1 MRRSPCSAERTLST
15 PRGPPGVPSSQR
27 ARSNNGSRTSTRPA
41 YLASFSPRTAAPA
54 PGARGE
60 PAGTVPA
67 PGPEGPA
74 RGRRIR
80 PVLLGKGAAPV
91 DPDHVPRPRRPRAAR
106 GALAEQQRG
115 GRREPAR
122 LFRESTT
129 AGLAADAAAAG
140 NVQFGSRCLERAS
153 GLATAGHAAA
163 AAPDA
168 AAVAHLVLGLADAAA
183 KGVAAP
189 RAAPAPSPTRPGE
202 KTVGLVL
209 GRWLGRGAAAS
220 TYSAVSAAALGRG
233 AGPGRP
239 VRDAAQ
245 AVPPV
250 RRRGLGPVPG
260 ARDRRRAAAQADDQP
275 GAAARLT
282 SRRARETL
290 SPTLVL

>member
-1 MRRSPCSAERTLST
+1 MFRALQTTPPSTKASMVVGGSVGRETSAW
-15 PRGPPGVPSSQR
+15 
-27 ARSNNGSRTSTRPA
+27 
-41 YLASFSPRTAAPA
+41 Y
-54 PGARGE
+54 
-60 PAGTVPA
+60 
-67 PGPEGPA
+67 
-74 RGRRIR
+74 
-80 PVLLGKGAAPV
+80 
-91 DPDHVPRPRRPRAAR
+91 PRRPRAAR

-140 NVQFGSRCLERAS
+140 NVQFGSRCFERAS
-153 GLATAGHAAA
+153 GLATAGHAT

-183 KGVAAP
+183 PWVAAP
-189 RAAPAPSPTRPGE
+189 RAAPAPTTACPGAR
-202 KTVGLVL
+202 TIGLLL

-290 SPTLVL
+290 SRV